1 MSLNKQTMIFLKYLS
16 KDFNDHLSLID
27 TLNFDHKKIMNPEI
41 ILFGRYV
48 CCCCC
53 LFRRTAVEKKYRKDK
68 ISISWVKVE
77 TTKKQKITNINR
89 GKNKKAT

>member
-1 MSLNKQTMIFLKYLS
+1 MLKAFHAFKQTNNDFPQILS

-53 LFRRTAVEKKYRKDK
+53 FFGRTAEEKIERTKYQ
-68 ISISWVKVE
+68 SP
-77 TTKKQKITNINR
+77 
-89 GKNKKAT
+89 G

>member
-1 MSLNKQTMIFLKYLS
+1 MGFSFFVILLYGYHILKAFHAFKQTNNDFPQTLS

-48 CCCCC
+48 CCCCYC
-53 LFRRTAVEKKYRKDK
+53 CFLEGQKKKMERTKYQ
-68 ISISWVKVE
+68 SP
-77 TTKKQKITNINR
+77 
-89 GKNKKAT
+89 G